1 METKASIRK
10 EKLALR
16 SQMTRLEQEAKS
28 QMIKKKVL
36 ELPCI
41 YQAKNI
47 LCYAGYQSEVL
58 TSELIDSLL
67 SLGKNV
73 FLPRVQGEEMEFFGI
88 NSIEDLTEGYKGI
101 PEPSETCKQ
110 IYIFTENANDVM
122 IMPGCA
128 FSYDGSRIG
137 YGKGYYDRYLK
148 KYDMVERVALCFEL
162 QLTED
167 IPTDEY
173 DKKAS
178 MLVTEENIIDCSLYC
193 NK

>member
-1 METKASIRK
+1 MATKISIRK

-16 SQMTRLEQEAKS
+16 SQMTRLEQETKS
-28 QMIKKKVL
+28 RMITRKVL

-41 YQAKNI
+41 HQAKNV

-58 TSELIDSLL
+58 TSELIESLL

-73 FLPRVQGEEMEFFGI
+73 FLPRVQGEEMEFYQI
-88 NSIEDLTEGYKGI
+88 NSCEDLTEGYKGI
-101 PEPSETCKQ
+101 PEPSEACKQ
-110 IYIFTENANDVM
+110 IYIFTEKTNDVM

-148 KYDMVERVALCFEL
+148 KHDMVERVALCFEL
-162 QLTED
+162 QLAEN
-167 IPTDEY
+167 IPVDEY

-178 MLVTEENIIDCSLYC
+178 MLVTEENVIDCIHC
-193 NK
+193 NN